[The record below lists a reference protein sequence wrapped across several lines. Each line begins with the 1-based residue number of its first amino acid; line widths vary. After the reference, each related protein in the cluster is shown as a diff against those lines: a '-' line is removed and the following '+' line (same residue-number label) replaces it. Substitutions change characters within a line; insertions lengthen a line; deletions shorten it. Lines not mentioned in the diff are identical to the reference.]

1 MHLKR
6 KTLVILSILIVIL
19 IVLVLHH
26 KFRNYEYK
34 RSGRSQIEKFILNDS
49 TIFKPIRKDT
59 IIVFDY
65 DFHKCSMDNRDFI
78 DKKYTRNKIEST
90 LKSLGF
96 KYIIYASTDY
106 ISVNGGQ
113 PISINSG
120 GTLYPNYPTYSLH
133 IWEEIL
139 ISNMILISISESYSN
154 IDTGVDVNLVL
165 QWNGSAFKIV
175 EEKTDIIELPFKENP
190 EKKGNFFG
198 INLPVTKISYPL
210 YKTKYLITKYD
221 ILYYSEIKGDS
232 IIYTYGWDYI
242 FQDSISPIFKIKFY
256 GYANTTTLQAVGA
269 YYERNRNNIHGDTS
283 AYLPEKRI
291 AQYKVL
297 IAYIEEQVYKFGKID
312 SIYNLGIS
320 EANRGDYAKSNLHF
334 TQLLKIRPQ
343 WVIKMLNLNSKIG
356 INYYQQNKLDLSRDF
371 LLKEIKL
378 SKEYSL
384 MPNDADTYKYLSMY
398 YKSVKQ
404 NELAEKYNKEYE
416 LKKRLPKDHS
426 HN

>member
-6 KTLVILSILIVIL
+6 KTFIILSILVVIS
-19 IVLVLHH
+19 IILVLRH

-34 RSGRSQIEKFILNDS
+34 RSGRSQIEKFILSDG

-59 IIVFDY
+59 IIVYDY

-96 KYIIYASTDY
+96 RHIIYASTDY

-139 ISNMILISISESYSN
+139 ISNRILITISESYSN
-154 IDTGVDVNLVL
+154 IDTGIDVNLVL
-165 QWNGSAFKIV
+165 QWNGSAFKIA
-175 EEKTDIIELPFKENP
+175 EEKAEIIELPFRENP
-190 EKKGNFFG
+190 EKKGNFYS
-198 INLPVTKISYPL
+198 INLPVTKISYPY
-210 YKTKYLITKYD
+210 YKTKYLLSKYN
-221 ILYYSEIKGDS
+221 ILFSPEIKSDS
-232 IIYTYGWDYI
+232 FIYSYGWDVMMR
-242 FQDSISPIFKIKFY
+242 DSISPIFKIKFY

-269 YYERNRNNIHGDTS
+269 YYDRNRNNIYGDTS
-283 AYLPEKRI
+283 TYLPEKRT
-291 AQYKVL
+291 AQYKTL
-297 IAYIEEQVYKFGKID
+297 IFYIEEQIYKFGKID

-320 EANRGDYAKSNLHF
+320 EAKKGDYAKSNVHF

-343 WVIKMLNLNSKIG
+343 WVIKMLNINSKIG
-356 INYYQQNKLDLSRDF
+356 INYYHQNKLDLARDF
-371 LLKEIKL
+371 LLKEMKL
-378 SKEYSL
+378 SEEYTL
-384 MPNDADTYKYLSMY
+384 MSCDADTYKYLSMY
-398 YKSVKQ
+398 YKSVNQ
-404 NELAEKYNKEYE
+404 NEMAEKYNKEYE
-416 LKKRLPKDHS
+416 LKKR
-426 HN
+426 